1 MHLRLEDLLALR
13 DGEGAEDAA
22 RHVESCAECAGRLE
36 ELREMR
42 DLLKALPDPKPGRD
56 LWPALRKAAEAR
68 RRRRWATGV
77 AAAAAVVLLL
87 ATAVLLWTPR
97 SRNSSAPAIKAF
109 PSETRPQG
117 DSGLPREVAQGEA
130 RPPVSAPGPEGGAK
144 ASGAPRVSAGAD
156 ADQAELAR
164 LIQQS
169 QRLESLLRHVEAR
182 PGVQS
187 GWQAAAVTDLQDHL
201 ASLDGRIG
209 AAAPQSNSKEM
220 VGLWQKRVDLL
231 GTLLDVQTEP
241 QGQVRL

>member
-97 SRNSSAPAIKAF
+97 SRNSSAPAIKALANNLGKGTCN
-109 PSETRPQG
+109 PRPHSKG
-117 DSGLPREVAQGEA
+117 DEP
-130 RPPVSAPGPEGGAK
+130 K
-144 ASGAPRVSAGAD
+144 ATASVW
-156 ADQAELAR
+156 
-164 LIQQS
+164 LIQSRPSAFALQS
-169 QRLESLLRHVEAR
+169 AQRQSIAASPPSQIAHHLENPLQPVPISVLRHR
-182 PGVQS
+182 PLGRGV
-187 GWQAAAVTDLQDHL
+187 
-201 ASLDGRIG
+201 
-209 AAAPQSNSKEM
+209 SNSLHFSREP
-220 VGLWQKRVDLL
+220 L
-231 GTLLDVQTEP
+231 GSFDVVQQFLKP
-241 QGQVRL
+241 RKG